1 MLKSK
6 YFISSCLVALS
17 VGFNSCGS
25 DNDDYIPPA
34 IEPEIPVVE
43 PDEPEEDDD
52 FVPHKAGEPYTT
64 YRGLVMT
71 GYQGWFGTPGD
82 GSQMTK
88 NNNEGWYHYREN
100 EMFRPGVLRNSIDFW
115 PDMSE
120 YDNKYTVGDK
130 FENKAGE
137 QVTFSGSPFIMPDGS
152 YAQVFSSYDEQTVDV
167 HFKWMKDYDIDG
179 AFMQRFVGE
188 VVGNAEH
195 KDHFDTVLKH
205 AMKASNKYQRAIAIM
220 YDMSGKATA
229 SELSG
234 MVKDAQELMSLY
246 QLNNPDVQK
255 YYLHENGK
263 PMLTL
268 WGVGF
273 NDNDHPKPSVL
284 ESVVEELQAQ
294 GWAIMLGCPAYWRQG
309 GGDCVSGGEHTKL
322 INLIKKCDAFMPWYV
337 GRYGYDNF
345 KGTEWQ
351 DRIKK
356 DIAEAKTYSTKEH
369 KVIYS
374 PHLYPGGSDRNMHP
388 NNGDHTRDLTNTGDP
403 TNIGDPTNTGFRYGG
418 KFFWDQ
424 IYYDIKNGAQAL
436 YIGMFDE
443 MDEGTAIF
451 KQLEVSK
458 VPSNVP
464 YPAAKVPE
472 SFGYTFDNGGEDYWV
487 NYKTNSSYSIT
498 SVETTSGV
506 QWSKQASELN
516 IKFQGIDDGKGS
528 DYYLWLTGQGRK
540 MLNKEI
546 GMSEN
551 IPAR

>member
-1 MLKSK
+1 M
-6 YFISSCLVALS
+6 ALS
-17 VGFNSCGS
+17 AGFTSCGGG
-25 DNDDYIPPA
+25 DDDFIPPA
-34 IEPEIPVVE
+34 IEPEQPE
-43 PDEPEEDDD
+43 NPDTPDVPGDD
-52 FVPHKAGEPYTT
+52 FVPHKAGEPYNT

-88 NNNEGWYHYREN
+88 NNNEGWYHYRES

-120 YDNKYTVGDK
+120 YEKKYTVGDK

-137 QVTFSGSPFIMPDGS
+137 MYTFSGSPFIMPDGS
-152 YAQVFSSYDEQTVDV
+152 YGQVFSSYDEQTVDV
-167 HFKWMKDYDIDG
+167 HFKWMQQYDIDG
-179 AFMQRFVGE
+179 AFMQRFIGE
-188 VVGNAEH
+188 CYNGYGVPNKEH

-220 YDMSGKATA
+220 YDMSGFTTATSLA
-229 SELSG
+229 A
-234 MVKDAQELMSLY
+234 MVKDAQELMDLY
-246 QLNNPDVQK
+246 QLKDRNVQK
-255 YYLHENGK
+255 FYLHENGK

-268 WGVGF
+268 WGVAL
-273 NDNDHPKPSVL
+273 NDNGHPRPSVL
-284 ESVVEELQAQ
+284 EPIVEQLQAQ

-309 GGDCVSGGEHTKL
+309 GNDCVSGAEHTKL

-356 DIAEAKTYSTKEH
+356 DIETAKTYSTEDH

-374 PHLYPGGSDRNMHP
+374 PHLFPGGSDRNMHP
-388 NNGDHTRDLTNTGDP
+388 NNGYPD
-403 TNIGDPTNTGFRYGG
+403 GDPTNTGFRYGG

-424 IYYDIKNGAQAL
+424 IYCDIKNGAQAL

-458 VPSNVP
+458 VPSNVS
-464 YPAAKVPE
+464 YPAAKIPA
-472 SFGYTFDNGGEDYWV
+472 SYDYTFADGGEDYWV
-487 NYKTNSSYSIT
+487 NFKNDGGYNMSYS
-498 SVETTSGV
+498 ETTSGV
-506 QWSKQASELN
+506 KWSKRASELN

-528 DYYLWLTGQGRK
+528 DYYLWMTGMARK

-546 GMSEN
+546 GMSET